1 MALTLPRFFSY
12 CLFLL
17 ISGALL
23 NSCQSFKKEQPFLL
37 GQGTGINSAALLI
50 NDIEAGIKFYEDSLG
65 FNIRGKAKEGVFE
78 GTLTASIAFG
88 DMSSFE
94 LMSINDTLN
103 KSLVP
108 GFISDYLARNEGVRL
123 FSLSSSS
130 VDSTYSALT
139 SMGLQPDSIQSY
151 RRTASEPNGWSRDDG
166 GVQRSSLDFD
176 AENPPVHL
184 PRFIENIGLDYSA
197 MNKEWNTYYIYRRM
211 YNKHPNGVVGM
222 SAIRVAVNDLK
233 LASGEYEKMGLKVVE
248 ESDTMIKYSLF
259 RHQELHLLSSQN
271 DPSVNQFLKK
281 HGEGVLA
288 IQFDVENLDSTY
300 QFFEKELPSAAL
312 KKTSDRLTIAAEY
325 AFGVQLEFVQEP
337 EAQKLLVRK
346 LTPKE
351 KLDPLAV
358 QYAAGLYT
366 KYCALCH
373 GENREGYAAD
383 YAPSLKSHSL
393 LATSKNTNFMRYT
406 IQFGRANSAMAGYL
420 DTQGGPMEYI
430 EIELLLQWLY
440 ETAEVDEPKKLS
452 REPILGDIEQ
462 GATLYAQ
469 KCAVCHGEKGEG
481 VTAPALANPMLL
493 ATATDHFLRY
503 AISEGRD
510 GTPMMAFKDQL
521 SEEEIDDLTAF
532 LRSRASG
539 WDIPKPDTVA
549 IPTPD
554 EYVLNPASES
564 PVFNLRE
571 GMFVSSEQVNQAL
584 QDSLKMII
592 LDARSEVA
600 WRQMHIPGAIPVPYY
615 EEPENFVNDIP
626 NDGTQIV
633 IYCACPHA
641 ASQRVMSTLN
651 RHGFTNTAIIDEG
664 ILVWAQLG
672 FPVRS
677 GS

>member
-1 MALTLPRFFSY
+1 MVLTLTRFFY
-12 CLFLL
+12 FFILLL
-17 ISGALL
+17 ITGALL
-23 NSCQSFKKEQPFLL
+23 SSCQPSNKNQQFLL
-37 GQGTGINSAALLI
+37 GQGIGINSTTLFI
-50 NDIEAGIKFYEDSLG
+50 NDIESGIKFYKDSLG
-65 FNIRGKAKEGVFE
+65 FNIRGKAEKGVFD
-78 GTLTASIAFG
+78 GTLTTSISLG
-88 DMSSFE
+88 DMTSFE
-94 LMSINDTLN
+94 LMSMNDTLD
-103 KSLVP
+103 KSLSP
-108 GFISDYLARNEGVRL
+108 GFILDYLATSEGVRL
-123 FSLSSSS
+123 YSLSSSS

-139 SMGLQPDSIQSY
+139 STGLQLDSIQSY
-151 RRTASEPNGWSRDDG
+151 RSTASEPNGWSRDNG
-166 GVQRSSLDFD
+166 GVQRNSLDFD

-184 PRFIENIGLDYSA
+184 PRFIEKIGLNYPA
-197 MNKEWNTYYIYRRM
+197 MNKEWNTYYVYRRM

-233 LASGEYEKMGLKVVE
+233 LASGKYEKMGFKVVE
-248 ESDTMIKYSLF
+248 ESDTMIKYSLY
-259 RHQELHLLSSQN
+259 RHQELHLLTSQN
-271 DPSVNQFLKK
+271 DPYVNEFLKER
-281 HGEGVLA
+281 GEGVLA

-300 QFFEKELPSAAL
+300 MYLEKELPSIAL
-312 KKTSDRLTIAAEY
+312 NKTSDRLTVTAEY

-337 EAQKLLVRK
+337 EEQKLLVRK

-351 KLDPLAV
+351 KLDTLAV
-358 QYAAGLYT
+358 QHAAVLYT

-383 YAPSLKSHSL
+383 NAPSLRSHSL
-393 LATSKNTNFMRYT
+393 LATSKYTNFMRYT
-406 IQFGRANSAMAGYL
+406 IQFGRGNSAMAGYL
-420 DTQGGPMEYI
+420 DAQGGPMEYI
-430 EIELLLQWLY
+430 EIELLLKWLY
-440 ETAEVDEPKKLS
+440 ETAEVEEPIKLS
-452 REPILGDIEQ
+452 RDPVLGDIEL

-469 KCAVCHGEKGEG
+469 NCVDCHGEKGEG
-481 VTAPALANPMLL
+481 VSAPALANPMLL

-510 GTPMMAFKDQL
+510 GTPMIAYKDQL
-521 SEEEIDDLTAF
+521 SKDEIDGLTAF

-554 EYVLNPASES
+554 EYVLNPERES
-564 PVFNLRE
+564 PIFDLRE

-584 QDSLKMII
+584 QDSLRMII
-592 LDARSEVA
+592 LDARSKVA

-615 EEPENFVNDIP
+615 EEPENFINDIP

-641 ASQRVMSTLN
+641 ASKRVMNTLK
-651 RHGFTNTAIIDEG
+651 RHSFTKTAIIDEG
-664 ILVWAQLG
+664 ILVWAQKG